1 MQFYI
6 RIYNDRKYT
15 RLAVERI
22 FTSDDIE
29 KYRVKGKNG
38 SIILQS
44 NGPLFR
50 KRGLKH
56 RRAEWKITEGGDI
69 RNKAVL
75 QKIIE
80 AIEKGTGT

>member
-6 RIYNDRKYT
+6 RIYNDRKYI

-22 FTSDDIE
+22 LLTNEIE
-29 KYRVKGKNG
+29 KYRVSGKNG
-38 SIILQS
+38 SFVLQS

-50 KRGLKH
+50 NKGLKH
-56 RRAEWKITEGGDI
+56 RRPSWKITEGGEI

-80 AIEKGTGT
+80 AISEKESE